1 MEPKDL
7 ENSIEELKASSEK
20 NEVTTMPDEKQKSD
34 EKKENI
40 APKEKKVAE
49 TVAETPE
56 KVKIEEKAGVSEKA
70 GAEKSEKVE
79 EKTEV
84 SEKAEAKADDKVQA
98 KTEEKAKTETKAEE
112 KTEAKDEAKDEE
124 KAKSKPS
131 EIKVLR
137 EEKKKVDYS
146 ACTEPELINILRQL
160 VSENKDVD
168 IKDEVERIKSW
179 FYKKH
184 KVHVKEEK
192 ELFVKDGGK
201 EEDFVSAN
209 VFYEKDMKQLL
220 KDFHQMREVLVKTEE
235 QTKKKNLERKYE
247 VIEGIKSLVNRKE
260 SINKTFQEFREL
272 QQQWKEIGMVPQ
284 SDLKGLWET
293 YHHHVENFY
302 DYIKINKELRDMDLK
317 KNYAAKITLC
327 EKAEDLMNETSV
339 IKAFNILQKYHEQWR
354 EIGPVVREKKEELW
368 NRFKLATS
376 KINKLHQQYFENKKE
391 EQKKNLEKK
400 TSLCEKAEEFITKEI
415 KGYSDWDKTS
425 RELIDLQKVWKTIG
439 LVPKKDNTKIYERFR
454 AACDKFFN
462 AKREFYIQN
471 KEEQQQNLNI
481 KTDLC
486 EKAEEL
492 KDSTEWSN
500 TTRALI
506 EIQKKWK
513 EVGSVPRKYSD
524 VIWERF
530 RAACDNFF
538 DQKAKHF
545 SGQDKEQKENLAL
558 KKELIEEVKNYV
570 LTKDDKADIAQLR
583 DIQRRW
589 SEIGFVPFKEKDT
602 ILSEF
607 KSAVSAQFDHLKIGD
622 RERDMMKFQSKITG
636 LSSSGGQGKMR
647 FERSRYSGKIKQM
660 ENDLALLKNNIGFFA
675 NTKNAESLIENVN
688 RNIDETQKKIDVL
701 KEKIRIIDNMEDE
714 D

>member
-7 ENSIEELKASSEK
+7 ENSIEELKATPKKE
-20 NEVTTMPDEKQKSD
+20 EATTMPDEEPKSD
-34 EKKENI
+34 V
-40 APKEKKVAE
+40 KKVE
-49 TVAETPE
+49 NVS
-56 KVKIEEKAGVSEKA
+56 EEKTEAKM
-70 GAEKSEKVE
+70 SEKVE
-79 EKTEV
+79 EKAEEKAEA
-84 SEKAEAKADDKVQA
+84 SEKAE
-98 KTEEKAKTETKAEE
+98 EKEGTSVKAESI
-112 KTEAKDEAKDEE
+112 EAENKNESVK
-124 KAKSKPS
+124 
-131 EIKVLR
+131 
-137 EEKKKVDYS
+137 EEKKKIDYS
-146 ACTEPELINILRQL
+146 ECTEPELINVLRQL
-160 VSENKDVD
+160 VSENKDID

-192 ELFVKDGGK
+192 EAFLKDGGK
-201 EEDFVSAN
+201 EEDFVSVN
-209 VFYEKDMKQLL
+209 IVYEKEMKQLL
-220 KDFHQMREVLVKTEE
+220 KDFHQIREVLVKSEE
-235 QTKKKNLERKYE
+235 QTKEKNLETKYK

-317 KNYAAKITLC
+317 KNYAAKINLC
-327 EKAEDLMNETSV
+327 EKAEELLNETSV

-400 TSLCEKAEEFITKEI
+400 TSLCEKAEEFMTKEM
-415 KGYSDWDKTS
+415 KGFSDWDKTS
-425 RELIDLQKVWKTIG
+425 KSLIDLQTVWKTVG
-439 LVPKKDNTKIYERFR
+439 LVPKKDNASIYERFR
-454 AACDKFFN
+454 AACDNFFN
-462 AKREFYIQN
+462 AKREFYTQN

-481 KTDLC
+481 KNDLC

-492 KDSTEWSN
+492 KNSTEWSN

-513 EVGSVPRKYSD
+513 ETGPVPRKHSD
-524 VIWERF
+524 IIWKRF
-530 RAACDNFF
+530 RTACDYFF
-538 DQKAKHF
+538 EEKSKHF

-558 KKELIEEVKNYV
+558 KKQLIEEVKQYKI
-570 LTKDDKADIAQLR
+570 TKDQSIDIAKLKDFQK
-583 DIQRRW
+583 RW
-589 SEIGFVPFKEKDT
+589 SDIGFVPFKEKDA
-602 ILSEF
+602 IFEEF
-607 KSAVSAQFDHLKIGD
+607 RSAINVQFDHLKLGAQ
-622 RERDMMKFQSKITG
+622 ERDLMRFQSKVTG
-636 LSSSGGQGKMR
+636 MSSSGSQSKMH
-647 FERSRYSGKIKQM
+647 FERSRYSVKIKQM

-688 RNIDETQKKIDVL
+688 RNIDDTQKKIDVL

-714 D
+714 Y

>member
-7 ENSIEELKASSEK
+7 KNSNEELKATPEK
-20 NEVTTMPDEKQKSD
+20 EEATTMPDEKQKSD
-34 EKKENI
+34 VKKDEI
-40 APKEKKVAE
+40 APEEKPVAE
-49 TVAETPE
+49 TVKETPE
-56 KVKIEEKAGVSEKA
+56 KVEEKAEVL
-70 GAEKSEKVE
+70 
-79 EKTEV
+79 EKTEAKPEKAKV
-84 SEKAEAKADDKVQA
+84 ESKAEAEDKVDESKPEEA
-98 KTEEKAKTETKAEE
+98 KVDEDKTEEKAKSAS
-112 KTEAKDEAKDEE
+112 A
-124 KAKSKPS
+124 
-131 EIKVLR
+131 EIKIVK

-146 ACTEPELINILRQL
+146 VCTEPELINVLRQFI
-160 VSENKDVD
+160 SENKGVD

-184 KVHVKEEK
+184 KIHIKEEK
-192 ELFVKDGGK
+192 EAFINGGGK
-201 EEDFVSAN
+201 EEDFVSVN
-209 VFYEKDMKQLL
+209 LVYEKDMKQLL
-220 KDFHQMREVLVKTEE
+220 KDFHQLREVQVKSEE
-235 QTKKKNLERKYE
+235 QTKEKNLETKYK

-317 KNYAAKITLC
+317 KNYAAKINLC
-327 EKAEDLMNETSV
+327 EKAEALLNETSI

-415 KGYSDWDKTS
+415 KCYSDWDKTS
-425 RELIDLQKVWKTIG
+425 RELIDLQKEWKNVG
-439 LVPKKDNTKIYERFR
+439 LVPKKDNAKIYERFR
-454 AACDKFFN
+454 ASCDKFFN
-462 AKREFYIQN
+462 AKREFYTQN
-471 KEEQQQNLNI
+471 KEEQLQNLNI
-481 KTDLC
+481 KIDLC

-506 EIQKKWK
+506 DIQKKWK
-513 EVGSVPRKYSD
+513 EIGPVPRKHSD

-530 RAACDNFF
+530 RTACDNFF
-538 DQKAKHF
+538 DQKTKYF

-558 KKELIEEVKNYV
+558 KKQLIEEVKKYKV
-570 LTKDDKADIAQLR
+570 TKDDKADIAQLK
-583 DIQRRW
+583 DFQKRW
-589 SEIGFVPFKEKDT
+589 SDIGFVPFKEKDV
-602 ILSEF
+602 IISEF
-607 KSAVSAQFDHLKIGD
+607 RSAISAQFDHLKIGD
-622 RERDMMKFQSKITG
+622 QERDLMKFQSKITG

-675 NTKNAESLIENVN
+675 NTKNAESLIQNVN
-688 RNIDETQKKIDVL
+688 LNIEDTQKKIDVL
-701 KEKIRIIDNMEDE
+701 KEKIQIIDNMEDE

>member
-7 ENSIEELKASSEK
+7 ENSIEELKATPEK
-20 NEVTTMPDEKQKSD
+20 DEVTTMPDEKQKSD
-34 EKKENI
+34 EKKEKI

-49 TVAETPE
+49 TVAEAPE
-56 KVKIEEKAGVSEKA
+56 KVKLEENVGVSEKS
-70 GAEKSEKVE
+70 GTEKSEKVE

-84 SEKAEAKADDKVQA
+84 LEKTEAKANDKVQA
-98 KTEEKAKTETKAEE
+98 KTEEKAKAEE
-112 KTEAKDEAKDEE
+112 KTEAKIEE
-124 KAKSKPS
+124 KAKSKPT
-131 EIKVLR
+131 EIKVLT

-146 ACTEPELINILRQL
+146 SCTEPELISILRQL

-184 KVHVKEEK
+184 KIHVKEEK
-192 ELFVKDGGK
+192 ESFLKDGGK
-201 EEDFVSAN
+201 EEDFVSVN
-209 VFYEKDMKQLL
+209 IVYEKEMKQLL
-220 KDFHQMREVLVKTEE
+220 KDFHQIREVLVKSEE
-235 QTKKKNLERKYE
+235 QTKKKNLETKYK

-317 KNYAAKITLC
+317 KNYAAKINLC
-327 EKAEDLMNETSV
+327 EKAEELLNETSV

-376 KINKLHQQYFENKKE
+376 KINKLHQQYFENKKD

-425 RELIDLQKVWKTIG
+425 RELIDLQKEWKTVG

-471 KEEQQQNLNI
+471 KEEQQQNLKI

-492 KDSTEWSN
+492 KNSTEWGN
-500 TTRALI
+500 TTRAFI
-506 EIQKKWK
+506 DIQKKWK
-513 EVGSVPRKYSD
+513 EVGPVPRKYSD

-538 DQKAKHF
+538 DQKDKHF

-558 KKELIEEVKNYV
+558 KKGLIEEVKNYV

-602 ILSEF
+602 VLSEF
-607 KSAVSAQFDHLKIGD
+607 RSAVSAQFDHLKIGD

-675 NTKNAESLIENVN
+675 NTKNAESLIQNVTL
-688 RNIDETQKKIDVL
+688 NIEETQKKIDVL